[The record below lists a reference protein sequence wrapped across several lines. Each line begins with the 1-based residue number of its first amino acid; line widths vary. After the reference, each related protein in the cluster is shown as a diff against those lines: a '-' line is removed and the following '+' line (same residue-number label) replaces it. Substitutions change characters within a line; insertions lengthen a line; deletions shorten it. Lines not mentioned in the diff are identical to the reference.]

1 MTDAIYSR
9 RSHPFKEV
17 FMKRYIAC
25 VLALATMAASTA
37 ADAQV
42 GGLLRK
48 KAGEVL
54 GKKPEPAKPAP
65 PAPAP
70 APATETAP
78 ASSGARSVA
87 STGARTGRVR

>member
-1 MTDAIYSR
+1 
-9 RSHPFKEV
+9 
-17 FMKRYIAC
+17 MKRYIAC
-25 VLALATMAASTA
+25 VLALATVAASTP

-42 GGLLRK
+42 GGILRK

-70 APATETAP
+70 ATSACQ
-78 ASSGARSVA
+78 SGARGRQA
-87 STGARTGRVR
+87 GARTGRVR